1 MQVLLLLFCHGFFL
15 VCVVLDPVLDE
26 GSRLVQDGVGLG
38 EFPLQQVEH
47 GFAEKEKH
55 SGVVGSGHV
64 GEVVAGTQETHR
76 RVVILL
82 GGVDVGQLE

>member
-1 MQVLLLLFCHGFFL
+1 MQVLLLLFSYGFFL

-26 GSRLVQDGVGLG
+26 GSRLVQDGVGFG

-55 SGVVGSGHV
+55 PGIVGSGHM
-64 GEVVAGTQETHR
+64 GEVVVSTQETHR
-76 RVVILL
+76 GIVILL
-82 GGVDVGQLE
+82 GGVDIGQLD